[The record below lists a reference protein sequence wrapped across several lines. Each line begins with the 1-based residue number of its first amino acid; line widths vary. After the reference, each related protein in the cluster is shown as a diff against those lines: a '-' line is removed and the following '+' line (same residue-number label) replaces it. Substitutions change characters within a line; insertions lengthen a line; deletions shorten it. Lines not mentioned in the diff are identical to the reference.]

1 MRPHERLLLI
11 YFSYVFL
18 ASLLWAKPLWPLVI
32 LISVTVLLWILRRTS
47 PALRDWVP
55 LALVLVAY
63 REMDLFTPAIHTQRF
78 EPGWMAIDRV
88 LLYEWG
94 VRGAIE
100 AVGFVIPALL
110 ELSYLLVYT
119 TGAVGLALVY
129 AAGKRDRAPAYL
141 LAYLAA
147 ALFAYA
153 LFPYFPSEPPRTVY
167 AGIDLPSFDTLLRRI
182 NLFLVGG
189 YGIHSSVFPSAHV
202 SCALGAAI
210 GLRFAVPAKPAWSYG
225 LFCYG
230 FVVALASVYGRYHYA
245 VDAVGGL
252 AVSLI
257 TWVVTRRVYKNG

>member
-11 YFSYVFL
+11 HFSYVFL
-18 ASLLWAKPLWPLVI
+18 AALLWARPFWPLVI
-32 LISVTVLLWILRRTS
+32 LIFVAALVWILRRAT

-55 LALVLVAY
+55 LGLVLVAY

-78 EPGWMAIDRV
+78 EPGWVAIDRV

-94 VRGAIE
+94 IKGAIE
-100 AVGFVIPALL
+100 AVGFVIPSIL

-141 LAYLAA
+141 FAYLAA
-147 ALFAYA
+147 TLFAYA

-167 AGIDLPSFDTLLRRI
+167 AGMDLPAYDTLLRRI

-202 SCALGAAI
+202 SSAFGAAI
-210 GLRFAVPAKPAWSYG
+210 GLRFAVPGKPAWSYG
-225 LFCYG
+225 MFCYG
-230 FVVALASVYGRYHYA
+230 FLVALASVYGRYHFA
-245 VDAVGGL
+245 VDAIGGL
-252 AVSLI
+252 AVSLAA
-257 TWVVTRRVYKNG
+257 WAVTRWVHRNG